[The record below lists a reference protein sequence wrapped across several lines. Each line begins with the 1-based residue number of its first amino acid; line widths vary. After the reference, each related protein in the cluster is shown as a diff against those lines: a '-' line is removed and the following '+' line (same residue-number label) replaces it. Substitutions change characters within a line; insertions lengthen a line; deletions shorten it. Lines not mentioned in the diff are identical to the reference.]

1 MEDAVVSA
9 ATGAMGPVM
18 GKLVALLGDEYRRLR
33 SIHTEIKSLTRELET
48 IDAFLE
54 NMAEAEDPNP
64 QDKAWMKE
72 VRELSYDVEDNLDEF
87 MARVIADKSSK
98 PDGLVDNIKSKLKRL
113 KARHEIAKAIEDLKK
128 QAMEVSQRNKRYR
141 DHAMSNTSRSPK
153 IVDPRALAIFEDVS
167 KLVGVDGPKKE
178 LLQRL
183 ADDQQQTK
191 LVAIVGF
198 GGLGKT
204 TIANQVYQELK
215 GQFQYRAFLSVSRN
229 PDIVNVM
236 SNIYGQLNH
245 GYSGGGTENLQ
256 TLLAKILEF
265 LQNKRYLIVVDDIWK
280 VDDWNAIKCAF
291 PTTSPGSKIITTTR
305 INDVAE
311 SCCSSFSGHIYN
323 LRPLNMLQS
332 RQLLYARLFNSE
344 EKCPSD
350 LKEIADQILQKCDGV
365 PLAIVAISGVLA
377 HKASKKD
384 KWNQVKDSIGR
395 ALRNSSVEAMVNIIA
410 LSYLDLPR
418 HLRTCLLY
426 LSIFPEDHI
435 IEKENL
441 INRWI
446 GEGFICKESSHTM
459 YELGEIYFNDLINR
473 SLIQPTG
480 IGGKCSEVKS
490 CRVHDTVH
498 DFIVSKAVDEN
509 FVTVIGVPAGVN
521 HDPQM
526 KVRRLS
532 LQNNGEIPACLIVSN
547 ARSLHV
553 FGRNA
558 KIPSVSQFGLL
569 RVMDFE
575 DCWQLKDYDLAGIGN
590 LLHLKYL
597 RLKHTGALKALP
609 KEVARLQELQID
621 IDGSVYEME
630 FPEAFQRLVCNV
642 ALHLNGGRKVPDEI
656 ASVQGLRVLEGLSV
670 YLQSVEFLKG
680 LGLLKNLRRLGIVL
694 IYYHCGRG
702 WEANLKQAQS
712 SVCELGKAG
721 LESLHLYIDEEAVE
735 ILEMDSWFS
744 VPPYALRELVIEG
757 KSVTRVPTWMA
768 SLVNLEKLHLRMY
781 KMPEEEVKIL
791 GGLPSLRHLCI
802 EWADFDYDD
811 MFDDPP
817 MEVVEAAVRKA
828 MEDHPNRPTL
838 VWTTER
844 DPLPSFLQLRS

>member
-1 MEDAVVSA
+1 
-9 ATGAMGPVM
+9 
-18 GKLVALLGDEYRRLR
+18 
-33 SIHTEIKSLTRELET
+33 
-48 IDAFLE
+48 
-54 NMAEAEDPNP
+54 
-64 QDKAWMKE
+64 
-72 VRELSYDVEDNLDEF
+72 
-87 MARVIADKSSK
+87 
-98 PDGLVDNIKSKLKRL
+98 
-113 KARHEIAKAIEDLKK
+113 
-128 QAMEVSQRNKRYR
+128 
-141 DHAMSNTSRSPK
+141 
-153 IVDPRALAIFEDVS
+153 
-167 KLVGVDGPKKE
+167 
-178 LLQRL
+178 
-183 ADDQQQTK
+183 
-191 LVAIVGF
+191 
-198 GGLGKT
+198 
-204 TIANQVYQELK
+204 
-215 GQFQYRAFLSVSRN
+215 
-229 PDIVNVM
+229 M

-256 TLLAKILEF
+256 TLIAKILEF

-291 PTTSPGSKIITTTR
+291 PRTSPGSKIISTTR

-323 LRPLNMLQS
+323 LRPLNMMQS
-332 RQLLYARLFNSE
+332 RQLLYTRLFNSE

-350 LKEIADQILQKCDGV
+350 LKEIADQILQKCDGL

-418 HLRTCLLY
+418 HLKTCLLY

-441 INRWI
+441 IKRWV
-446 GEGFICKESSHTM
+446 GEGFICKESSRTM
-459 YELGEIYFNDLINR
+459 YESGEIYFNDLINR

-480 IGGKCSEVKS
+480 IDGKCSEVKS

-509 FVTVIGVPAGVN
+509 FVTVIGVPGVN

-609 KEVARLQELQID
+609 EELARLQELQID

-642 ALHLNGGRKVPDEI
+642 ALYLNGHNKVPDET
-656 ASVQGLRVLEGLSV
+656 ASVQRLRVLEGLSV

-680 LGLLKNLRRLGIVL
+680 LGQLKNLRRLGMVL
-694 IYYHCGRG
+694 IYYHCGRD

-721 LESLHLYIDEEAVE
+721 LESLHLYIDEEVVE
-735 ILEMDSWFS
+735 IFEMDSWFS

-768 SLVNLEKLHLRMY
+768 SLDNLEKLHLRIY

-817 MEVVEAAVRKA
+817 MEVVEAALRKA

-838 VWTTER
+838 VWTTEW